1 MAILA
6 QESETEKIYQ
16 SKWKLN
22 FQLTPSYGH
31 KSDEHLSLHVHFSF
45 STNICPKTTIMK
57 HRICFLTEATDFSG
71 N

>member
-6 QESETEKIYQ
+6 QESEIE
-16 SKWKLN
+16 N
-22 FQLTPSYGH
+22 FFASRTKTSN
-31 KSDEHLSLHVHFSF
+31 EHISLHVHFSF
-45 STNICPKTTIMK
+45 STNICLKTTIMK